1 MIFGMENSRF
11 STLVIVLI
19 SFKDLKSCSQ
29 NFVFK
34 IYELAREAMA
44 AVDS

>member
-34 IYELAREAMA
+34 IYKLAREAMA